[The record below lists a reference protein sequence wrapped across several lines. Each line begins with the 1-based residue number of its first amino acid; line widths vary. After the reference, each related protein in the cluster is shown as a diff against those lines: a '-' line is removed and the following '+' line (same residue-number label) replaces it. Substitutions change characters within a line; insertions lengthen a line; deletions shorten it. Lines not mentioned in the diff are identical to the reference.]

1 MENTWY
7 FDIACVFKETP
18 ATNSKIL
25 VRSGTNTRDS
35 SYINPLVLGVD
46 LLVSIRHRWLKHS
59 HEISHSNLQS
69 VTKIVRLAPPP
80 PLFDVGCKFVYSFLV
95 LAAWHGFFR
104 LGTTL
109 SQGEGEILG
118 NFNQA

>member
-1 MENTWY
+1 METLLKPLIR
-7 FDIACVFKETP
+7 FF
-18 ATNSKIL
+18 SKFAK
-25 VRSGTNTRDS
+25 TS
-35 SYINPLVLGVD
+35 SIKLIFLSFLIRLCKDVLLD
-46 LLVSIRHRWLKHS
+46 RIKHAYLFYCS
-59 HEISHSNLQS
+59 DLQS

-80 PLFDVGCKFVYSFLV
+80 PLFNVGCKFVYTFLV

-109 SQGEGEILG
+109 RQGEGGTLG